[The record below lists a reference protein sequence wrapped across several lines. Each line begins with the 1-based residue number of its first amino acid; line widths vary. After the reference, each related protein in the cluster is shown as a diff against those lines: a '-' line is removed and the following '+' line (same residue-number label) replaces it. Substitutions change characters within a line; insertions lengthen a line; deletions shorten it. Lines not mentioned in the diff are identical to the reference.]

1 MGTGSI
7 DTQYHG
13 IVHGSTRGLNV
24 CSANNVHDGQVE
36 KPVIRG
42 YGQLKSK
49 NTDKYWIESLRKSNA
64 QQSDPQRVDLNVH
77 ANLSAVRHA

>member
-1 MGTGSI
+1 M
-7 DTQYHG
+7 
-13 IVHGSTRGLNV
+13 

-36 KPVIRG
+36 KPVICG

-49 NTDKYWIESLRKSNA
+49 NTDKYWIESLKKSNA

-77 ANLSAVRHA
+77 ANLSAIHHA